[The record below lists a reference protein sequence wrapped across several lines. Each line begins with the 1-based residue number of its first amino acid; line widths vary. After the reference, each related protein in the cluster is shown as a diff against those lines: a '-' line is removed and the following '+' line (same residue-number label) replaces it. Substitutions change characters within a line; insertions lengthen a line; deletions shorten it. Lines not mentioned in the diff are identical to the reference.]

1 MEHEHETPELDQ
13 EFDPVFE
20 EEQQHLTETY
30 AKLQTMGR
38 DLLAKMEANS
48 KDAAADKLAMVD
60 ELSVNLASYADA
72 METYADFATVNR
84 VIDAYNLAQ
93 TVDAEKLTSIQVLL
107 KQPYFAKVVLQ
118 MKPGQEP
125 KELYIGTAGIADEN
139 YRRLVVDWRSPVAE
153 VYYNQENGPTSY
165 EANGRT
171 IRVDY
176 AMRIAENDIMHWREE
191 VDGDR
196 ITIGVAPA
204 AMYACHP
211 SMFSKVSEF
220 ARRENVPVAM
230 HVAGNREEYNFIKYG
245 SSPFSVHTMDQKRGF
260 VEIPPWLPTGT
271 TPVRYALNWGA
282 FESDNVLA
290 IHCVHVDDKDVQ
302 KLKEYDVAVA
312 VCPRC
317 NAQLGMGVAPINEFM
332 RAGLRLGMGTDS
344 PAATDST
351 DMLTEMRIGM
361 LVQRAVNVG
370 EFLDSATMLEMAT
383 IGGARA
389 LKLDD
394 KIGSLEIGKLADII
408 AVDLSGSHQT
418 PTTDPVSAVVNT
430 CSGADILMTMVN
442 GTALYEKNKW
452 NVGVEV
458 ARNIARIIEIRGKLR
473 L

>member
-1 MEHEHETPELDQ
+1 M
-13 EFDPVFE
+13 
-20 EEQQHLTETY
+20 
-30 AKLQTMGR
+30 A
-38 DLLAKMEANS
+38 
-48 KDAAADKLAMVD
+48 
-60 ELSVNLASYADA
+60 
-72 METYADFATVNR
+72 
-84 VIDAYNLAQ
+84 
-93 TVDAEKLTSIQVLL
+93 
-107 KQPYFAKVVLQ
+107 
-118 MKPGQEP
+118 
-125 KELYIGTAGIADEN
+125 
-139 YRRLVVDWRSPVAE
+139 
-153 VYYNQENGPTSY
+153 
-165 EANGRT
+165 
-171 IRVDY
+171 
-176 AMRIAENDIMHWREE
+176 
-191 VDGDR
+191 
-196 ITIGVAPA
+196 
-204 AMYACHP
+204 
-211 SMFSKVSEF
+211 
-220 ARRENVPVAM
+220 
-230 HVAGNREEYNFIKYG
+230 
-245 SSPFSVHTMDQKRGF
+245 
-260 VEIPPWLPTGT
+260 GT

-332 RAGLRLGMGTDS
+332 RAGLRLGLGTDS